1 MSEARTSGRVGLACA
16 GGVVEGAFYEIG
28 VLCAL
33 EEAVEGLDLNALD
46 IYVGVS
52 AGAVITAC
60 LANGVRPRTLARYM
74 ASPDGPIRLA
84 PEQLFTP
91 AYRKYLD
98 RVGMV
103 PGTAARALLRYLSNP
118 TDLSVTGAVAEL
130 GPLLPCGIFD
140 NSALE
145 RQVAHFLQEEG
156 HTNDFRQLRRELRVI
171 AVNLDTSELVA
182 FGEPGLDHVPIS
194 RAVQAS
200 TALPL
205 LYCPV
210 EIEGA
215 YYIDGVAQRT
225 LNASQALTAGAEL
238 VFCINPIVPIDLRVA
253 DDPER
258 DRSLVRMGLPGVLSQ
273 TFRTIIHSRLVAGLR
288 NYEYTFPDADVVLIE
303 PQPGDRSMFFTNVF
317 SFANR
322 SEVIRHAYVTARAF
336 LAREAG
342 QLAPRLKRHGL
353 RLRTEV
359 LEESPATLDWLR
371 EDAGAESSSAPPRTL
386 RALGGVVSQA
396 AATLDELEAAL
407 VRLNDRVA

>member
-1 MSEARTSGRVGLACA
+1 MSEAPKTGRVGLACA

-52 AGAVITAC
+52 AGAVIAAC
-60 LANGVRPRTLARYM
+60 LANGVRPRTLAREM
-74 ASPDGPIRLA
+74 TSPRGPIRLA
-84 PEQLFTP
+84 PEQVFTP
-91 AYRKYLD
+91 AYRQYLN

-103 PGTAARALLRYLSNP
+103 PWTAARAVKRCLANP
-118 TDLSVTGAVAEL
+118 AELSVTGAVAEL
-130 GPLLPCGIFD
+130 APLLPCGIFE
-140 NSALE
+140 NSPLE
-145 RQVAHFLQEEG
+145 RQLARFLGEEG
-156 HTNDFRQLRRELRVI
+156 HTNDFRELRRELRVI

-210 EIEGA
+210 EIEGVH
-215 YYIDGVAQRT
+215 YIDGVAQRT
-225 LNASQALTAGAEL
+225 LNASQALSAGAEL

-258 DRSLVRMGLPGVLSQ
+258 DRGLVRMGLPGVLSQ

-288 NYEYTFPDADVVLIE
+288 VYEYTYPDADVILIE

-322 SEVIRHAYVTARAF
+322 SAVIRHGYLTARGF

-342 QLAPRLKRHGL
+342 QLGPRLTRHGL
-353 RLRTEV
+353 RLRVEALTGPPTTGDW
-359 LEESPATLDWLR
+359 LGDDGPAT
-371 EDAGAESSSAPPRTL
+371 GSAPVGRNR
-386 RALGGVVSQA
+386 RALGGVLAQTGA
-396 AATLDELEAAL
+396 ALEELESAL
-407 VRLNDRVA
+407 LQLDARVG